1 MHPAAFALALAAPI
15 IVPLGDRALPL
26 RVAVEVRTEAGETAP
41 PLAWWSRADGGAS
54 ATAAGPGFVVRL
66 RLDPGAGG
74 ARVLSAEIHWTH
86 PAGLERAVV
95 RLSWPGAP
103 RAVGRDLSFA
113 PVAEPVRIGRGTPL
127 VVEAGDVALA
137 GGPGLAGARI
147 SASAGGRTAEV
158 ELLLDDAAERPFATY
173 AACLEKLPP
182 PSPGMPMQFGALE
195 HKEPHLAAGRR
206 PGDVDAARATLYP
219 IAEGA
224 PFLPVVVERWP
235 GGARAAVVFTDHA
248 DRTDPDALRAV
259 LWGHSRAGPGT
270 GSGFLGRGV
279 RLTKTFFA
287 HDRRGGLDDPEIRP
301 LADDLLACGSEVGL
315 HSITGDRDD
324 RDAVRAG
331 LASLAPWRPVTW
343 IDHEPYTNCE
353 AISSEGWRDTGPYGI
368 RDLLAGAGLRWIW
381 AAGDVGGFGAT
392 RVVNVLGGAPGV
404 AHPAIYPLPHD
415 PRLWVFQ
422 SSMFYGTPEKLAAA
436 MEEGPLLR
444 LEAERGLFVAHTYLS
459 ASARTTSRPEH
470 LARLVVRELPGGA
483 LELNPAFDAALA
495 RLAAHVR
502 AGVLSTL
509 TWAEAGDRL
518 RAVGAV
524 EVRYRADGTAEVAN
538 RGAFDLP
545 GLTLAVPAGDL
556 DVAVE
561 GARVK
566 GMSTEAGR
574 TRVWLDLPAGGRVQV
589 RAARGDAPA
598 PVLPPPGDA
607 LGAR

>member
-248 DRTDPDALRAV
+248 DRTDPDALRAL

-422 SSMFYGTPEKLAAA
+422 SSMFYGPPADMAAA
-436 MEEGPLLR
+436 LSDDALAELEG
-444 LEAERGLFVAHTYLS
+444 ERGLFVAHTYL
-459 ASARTTSRPEH
+459 AAGPATTRRPEH
-470 LARLVVRELPGGA
+470 LARLAVRPTADGA
-483 LELNPAFDAALA
+483 LEIDPGLDAALERIAA
-495 RLAAHVR
+495 RVR
-502 AGVLSTL
+502 AGTLASL

-518 RAVGAV
+518 RALGDV
-524 EVRYRADGTAEVAN
+524 EVVYRPDGAAEIRN
-538 RGAFDLP
+538 TGAARLD
-545 GLTLAVPAGDL
+545 GLTLAIPGEGREVGLEGALAGGRADVPGWTRIWFDL
-556 DVAVE
+556 GP
-561 GARVK
+561 GARVVLRAW
-566 GMSTEAGR
+566 ER
-574 TRVWLDLPAGGRVQV
+574 FVPV
-589 RAARGDAPA
+589 RLVAAP
-598 PVLPPPGDA
+598 
-607 LGAR
+607 